1 MSRKEQLNQLLET
14 PQTALP
20 RYDLVYVEDR
30 DFPIRRIRRG
40 KGFSYRLGGRPL
52 KDKEQLQRIRKLAIP
67 PAWEHVRITD
77 LANGHLQAVGRDNRD
92 RKQYRYHPQWSKI
105 RKQTRFYNMAA
116 FGQILPL
123 IRARVVDDLAQKG
136 WPSSKVMAL
145 VISLMEETHI
155 RIGNEQYARENKT
168 FGLSTLRKR
177 HVEMGRS
184 SMKFEFTGKKGKRHI
199 VGIRNKKLMRLVQRS
214 MDIPGWELFQYYG
227 PEGEK
232 RSLDSSE
239 VNAYLHQIGND
250 HFTAKDFRSW
260 GASLIFFDTLME
272 KGCSPE
278 EKEVRETLAQAY
290 GAAAKALG
298 NTVSVCRNHY
308 VHPYLDSAYRDG
320 SIRNYFEQAEKR
332 SGKRKYFSS
341 SEAQMLKL
349 LKNYWPDGP

>member
-1 MSRKEQLNQLLET
+1 MLET

-250 HFTAKDFRSW
+250 HFTAKDFRS
-260 GASLIFFDTLME
+260 
-272 KGCSPE
+272 
-278 EKEVRETLAQAY
+278 V
-290 GAAAKALG
+290 LG
-298 NTVSVCRNHY
+298 RF
-308 VHPYLDSAYRDG
+308 PD
-320 SIRNYFEQAEKR
+320 
-332 SGKRKYFSS
+332 
-341 SEAQMLKL
+341 L
-349 LKNYWPDGP
+349 LRHPDGKGMFPRGEGGPGDPRPGLWGCGKGLGEYRECLQEPLRTPLFGLGIPGRFDPELFRTG